1 MMELIDCGRLWAWL
15 WLPSLLQPCL
25 ENRRT
30 VLSLTFHLFIP
41 ERCTQLFSPGTFCW
55 FFLLCKV
62 EKKTFFGGWLL
73 TTDESVGENGWRTHT
88 KEATRS
94 RGIITVKL
102 LLRVPANYWLNKWTT
117 RSSFSLWSFR
127 TLNVVLWQ
135 KKKAAFVEEKKVEIV
150 LKLVSVASPTV
161 QGHIPFAFNAFVQ
174 QKISKSKDH

>member
-127 TLNVVLWQ
+127 TLNVVIWQ
-135 KKKAAFVEEKKVEIV
+135 ERKPQLKKRSDSKNKKSAADKSMFFI
-150 LKLVSVASPTV
+150 KL
-161 QGHIPFAFNAFVQ
+161 
-174 QKISKSKDH
+174 KSKYHRPCHSDYP